1 MAIWMIMDY
10 NRSYFFCS
18 PEGTVKVLETFFEVD
33 ENQIRTKNL
42 PTILTVTNTKTAM
55 ITKWQ

>member
-1 MAIWMIMDY
+1 MDY